1 MLSVQ
6 SPSPDH
12 RSPAPVLRSPETL
25 PAARRLVRRLVGCCL
40 TVAAVAAVAS
50 AAGPASGSLPDV
62 VRTKH
67 RTFQIPFRPPRPQ
80 EADADAAAARIVLD
94 VSRDLGVTW
103 QSAGETPP
111 DRGSFTYTADTDGE
125 YWFRLRAI
133 DRKGRVR
140 GGAGPDM
147 RVLVDAA
154 GPRLAAR
161 VWKGTDGEII
171 CRYAAA
177 DDSLR
182 LDTMKLEYRG
192 PADTAWK
199 AVAIQPVLSRES
211 PAHAIGEEIWWAGEK
226 VESLVVRIAISDSS
240 GNLTTRQFKLDPA
253 DPQVD
258 QAALA
263 REIGVP
269 PLPEATG
276 ETVTSLPRAA
286 ADPTTT
292 VVADGGQPAIPAS
305 QPAGWPAE
313 VGGPWTGDK
322 PGVPGAATGRP
333 RSILVRRPDANTAF
347 LPRSDTDISARFTT
361 EPHRTTSAPEMPV
374 AAPGQPLTY
383 QGKPL
388 HIARSRRFAWDY
400 EVPAQS
406 AAGRLRAELWCTRDG
421 GVTWQRAAMDEDG
434 RSPIDVQL
442 TAPGLYGVRLEMVAD
457 VPDAGSGPRSGDAPE
472 AWLGVDEE
480 PPQVDLLGVVRADAA
495 AGAEPSLVIRYAAR
509 DPLLSPRSTRIL
521 YSPRAE
527 GPWATVA
534 DSLENSGEYHWRP
547 DRGVPARVHVRVEV
561 TDAAGN
567 VGAAST
573 PEPISVAA
581 PRFIGKLGGLR
592 TAPGQTP

>member
-1 MLSVQ
+1 MLSLACAWSLV
-6 SPSPDH
+6 
-12 RSPAPVLRSPETL
+12 ATAMM
-25 PAARRLVRRLVGCCL
+25 AADD
-40 TVAAVAAVAS
+40 
-50 AAGPASGSLPDV
+50 GPTTLPDV

-67 RTFQIPFRPPRPQ
+67 RTFQIPFRPPQPKDGDA
-80 EADADAAAARIVLD
+80 EAATARIALE
-94 VSRDLGVTW
+94 VSRDLGLTW
-103 QSAGETPP
+103 QTAGETAPTS
-111 DRGSFTYTADTDGE
+111 GALAYTADNDGE

-161 VWKGTDGEII
+161 VWKGADGEIV

-182 LDTMKLEYRG
+182 LESLKLEYRG
-192 PADTAWK
+192 PSDTAWK
-199 AVAIQPVLSRES
+199 TVASQPVLSRES
-211 PAHAIGEEIWWAGEK
+211 PAHAVGEDIWWAGEK
-226 VESLVVRIAISDSS
+226 VESLAVRIAISDSS
-240 GNLTTRQFKLDPA
+240 GNVTTRQFKLEPN

-269 PLPEATG
+269 PLPEASA
-276 ETVTSLPRAA
+276 TVGAA
-286 ADPTTT
+286 SPQGLGGPDPAT
-292 VVADGGQPAIPAS
+292 VSGGQPAA
-305 QPAGWPAE
+305 WPAE
-313 VGGPWTGDK
+313 SSGSWTGDQ
-322 PGVPGAATGRP
+322 PTDSAGGRA
-333 RSILVRRPDANTAF
+333 RSVLVRRPDANAAF
-347 LPRSDTDISARFTT
+347 LPRSEADISARFATAPYRQATT
-361 EPHRTTSAPEMPV
+361 
-374 AAPGQPLTY
+374 AATEIPAAGPGQPLTY

-400 EVPAQS
+400 EVPSPS

-421 GVTWQRAAMDEDG
+421 GVTWQRAAVDEDG

-442 TAPGLYGVRLEMVAD
+442 EAAGLYGVRLEIVAD
-457 VPDAGSGPRSGDAPE
+457 VPDAGNGPRSGDAPE
-472 AWLGVDEE
+472 AWLGVDDE
-480 PPQVDLLGVVRADAA
+480 PPQVDLLGVARGEASAVAGADA
-495 AGAEPSLVIRYAAR
+495 GLVIRYSAR
-509 DPLLSPRSTRIL
+509 DPLLAPRSTRIL
-521 YSPRAE
+521 YSPHAE

-534 DSLENSGEYHWRP
+534 EGLENRGDYHWRP
-547 DRGVPARVHVRVEV
+547 DRGVPARVHIRVEV

-581 PRFIGKLGGLR
+581 PRFVGKLGGLR
-592 TAPGQTP
+592 PAPGQTP